1 MKKRKVLIIS
11 TAAVA
16 VAFAGLAITVHA
28 LGTRPTA
35 AEPAASPPQYIVRAE
50 RGRVSVY
57 PEGSALPEFD
67 AGIDFSGLREYDRKL
82 LERGIVIEGHEN
94 MIALL
99 EDFSN

>member
-1 MKKRKVLIIS
+1 MKKRKVLIVS
-11 TAAVA
+11 AGAAA

-28 LGTRPTA
+28 LGARP
-35 AEPAASPPQYIVRAE
+35 PAAGPAAPPSQYIVRAE
-50 RGRVSVY
+50 HGRVAVY
-57 PEGSALPEFD
+57 PEGSGLPEFD

-94 MIALL
+94 MIGLL